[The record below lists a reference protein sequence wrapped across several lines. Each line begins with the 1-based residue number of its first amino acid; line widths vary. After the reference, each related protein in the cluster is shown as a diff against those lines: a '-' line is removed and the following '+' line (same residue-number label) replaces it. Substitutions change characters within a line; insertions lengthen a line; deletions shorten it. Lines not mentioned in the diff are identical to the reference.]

1 MESAERENIATEI
14 ASGDRIGRRQTASRR
29 GNTGASACDRD
40 PRKRRFLVGREIT
53 WGARIPRGWSMA
65 WYEPRRRVAV
75 YFPAPL
81 HWMARLARELGWR
94 LQVAWNALPQERHE
108 SCEMQ
113 RVFCERQRIAEEYAR
128 GYLDGWEECFD
139 AWTRAM
145 NCDPDDWNG
154 REN

>member
-1 MESAERENIATEI
+1 
-14 ASGDRIGRRQTASRR
+14 
-29 GNTGASACDRD
+29 
-40 PRKRRFLVGREIT
+40 
-53 WGARIPRGWSMA
+53 MA

-75 YFPAPL
+75 YFPIPL

-94 LQVAWNALPQERHE
+94 WQVAWNALPQERHE

-113 RVFCERQRIAEEYAR
+113 RVFCDRQRLAEEYAR

-145 NCDPDDWNG
+145 SCDPDDRNG

>member
-1 MESAERENIATEI
+1 MESAEKENIAAGI
-14 ASGDRIGRRQTASRR
+14 ASGDGLRQRQTASRMEKID
-29 GNTGASACDRD
+29 ASAYGKERSN
-40 PRKRRFLVGREIT
+40 RRFFVGREIT

-75 YFPAPL
+75 YFPVPL
-81 HWMARLARELGWR
+81 HWMARLAHELGWR

-108 SCEMQ
+108 SSEMQ
-113 RVFCERQRIAEEYAR
+113 RVFCERQRLAEEYAR
-128 GYLDGWEECFD
+128 GYLDGWDECFD